1 MATKILSDGDNTADA
16 FRICHIRFATSIYV
30 EIITLLRFGY
40 KIGKYNITG
49 HRNAAW
55 FVQGK
60 ASCQG
65 LPKKSPASGVLVVVR
80 MMGDASRSGLK
91 AEQSTLLTD

>member
-1 MATKILSDGDNTADA
+1 MATEILSDGDSTADA
-16 FRICHIRFATSIYV
+16 FRRRHIRFATSIYV

-55 FVQGK
+55 SKRVNFCWWEVGFINKTLKNMNLILLLNAEGK
-60 ASCQG
+60 QLCRQ
-65 LPKKSPASGVLVVVR
+65 K
-80 MMGDASRSGLK
+80 
-91 AEQSTLLTD
+91 